1 MFPSSSSPQLPM
13 AGNAG
18 ALAALRHSKM
28 EFLKCFYGSSA
39 VLCGGL
45 GALRA
50 AEILA
55 DGEEASA
62 FYQGYL
68 KSTSLPSPALPPA
81 LL

>member
-1 MFPSSSSPQLPM
+1 M
-13 AGNAG
+13 AGKAG
-18 ALAALRHSKM
+18 ALAALRHGKM

-55 DGEEASA
+55 GGEEASA

-68 KSTSLPSPALPPA
+68 KSTFLPSPAPSPA